1 LQNTIPR
8 LSAQQTVTPDAVT
21 RVFPC
26 VGGYKEF
33 APEIGYLQTRVFTG
47 AQFFTPA
54 YHNRCNYNRSTRTY
68 ASLPGAGEPGSW
80 AAEKIQRNSNTT
92 LIHKN

>member
-1 LQNTIPR
+1 VKN
-8 LSAQQTVTPDAVT
+8 AQQTVTPDAVT

-33 APEIGYLQTRVFTG
+33 APEKDSSQTRVFTG

-54 YHNRCNYNRSTRTY
+54 YHIRSIINRSTRPNPHV
-68 ASLPGAGEPGSW
+68 AGAGEPGSW
-80 AAEKIQRNSNTT
+80 AVKRIQGS
-92 LIHKN
+92 LKSQ

>member
-1 LQNTIPR
+1 LHNFVSRI
-8 LSAQQTVTPDAVT
+8 SAQQTVAPDAVT
-21 RVFPC
+21 FVFPC

-33 APEIGYLQTRVFTG
+33 APEIGHLQTQVSTG

-54 YHNRCNYNRSTRTY
+54 YHNRCNYNRSTRTC

-80 AAEKIQRNSNTT
+80 ADKNT
-92 LIHKN
+92 IRSKK